1 MELALLIHL
10 GDVNDLIDSE
20 DKYNSREY
28 DSREF
33 GILKESQGGLDC
45 GIKSG
50 ATFFILLIYHLYY
63 MAKIPQMLFGDISN
77 FINYL
82 TNIPEAF
89 GEFWSIIKMN
99 FID

>member
-1 MELALLIHL
+1 MVLTLLIDL
-10 GDVNDLIDSE
+10 GYVNNLIGSE
-20 DKYNSREY
+20 DRFIKREY

-33 GILKESQGGLDC
+33 CVFRESQCVLDY
-45 GIKSG
+45 GVKSG
-50 ATFFILLIYHLYY
+50 VIFFILLFCHLYY
-63 MAKIPQMLFGDISN
+63 MAKILQMLFGDISN
-77 FINYL
+77 YKNFV

>member
-1 MELALLIHL
+1 MVLTLLIDL
-10 GDVNDLIDSE
+10 GYVNNLIGSE
-20 DKYNSREY
+20 DRFIKREY

-33 GILKESQGGLDC
+33 GIFMESEGEFEYGV
-45 GIKSG
+45 KSG
-50 ATFFILLIYHLYY
+50 VIFFILLFYHLYY

-77 FINYL
+77 YKNFV

>member
-1 MELALLIHL
+1 MELAQLIHL
-10 GDVNDLIDSE
+10 GYVNNLIDSE
-20 DKYNSREY
+20 DKYNNRVC

-33 GILKESQGGLDC
+33 GEVKESQDVLNFGV
-45 GIKSG
+45 KSG
-50 ATFFILLIYHLYY
+50 VAFIILLLYHPYY

-77 FINYL
+77 CKNIV